1 MSDPVSRFPG
11 PPQKSLAQERA
22 GSLPPTL
29 CNLRHAA
36 KAAFSG
42 HSRALA
48 IPTPRPAP
56 PASLPAAAC
65 PEPCRGV
72 SAQVKLEA
80 GSRKEPNGQPADKPG
95 YYSQKEH
102 ARMQSK
108 ACDLKQATPSFITL
122 LSKVGIQQ
130 VVPGLPPEANRNA
143 QPAQG
148 APPQH
153 GYPDP
158 GSHSRPPDPQETE
171 SPRALAP
178 RCCALEAASR
188 PPAGEG
194 CSRPPRRPSRPPARQ
209 PASPRRG
216 RRAQPPEPSC
226 GCGGAGPGRR
236 AATCTISPSALS
248 VAPAREKRPVRP
260 VV

>member
-148 APPQH
+148 APPNM
-153 GYPDP
+153 GIRTRGPTP
-158 GSHSRPPDPQETE
+158 
-171 SPRALAP
+171 AP
-178 RCCALEAASR
+178 RTHRRQSPHVHS
-188 PPAGEG
+188 PPAAAPW
-194 CSRPPRRPSRPPARQ
+194 RPRPARRPGRDAADLLAAPPARP